1 MVTCSSSSYRRRTKR
16 SLGHWRSP
24 GYVTWSSCTPPV
36 RLETTRRRHR
46 VTHKRQGE
54 LSALPGVQRI
64 NSTLVLKHVVDERP
78 LPA

>member
-1 MVTCSSSSYRRRTKR
+1 M
-16 SLGHWRSP
+16 
-24 GYVTWSSCTPPV
+24 
-36 RLETTRRRHR
+36 
-46 VTHKRQGE
+46 HKRQGE